1 MDLQKLD
8 TTECL
13 QLLNNGEISSTELLN
28 LFVEQMDAHNPTI
41 NAVIETDLDAAMAR
55 AKAADEARANGE
67 NWGSLHGLPMTIK
80 DTFEVVGMRTTAGA
94 ASLKDHRPKT
104 NAAAVQKLIDAGAI
118 VWGKTNTPPY
128 AMDIQTYN
136 DLHGVTNN
144 PWDVSRTCGGSSGG
158 SAAAL
163 AAGFTT
169 LELGSDI
176 GGSIRTPAN
185 FCGVYGHK
193 PTHGIVS
200 LHGQIPGPPGTKS
213 HPDLAVGGPMGR
225 SAGDLAIALD
235 ILAGPEPLAATGWK
249 LELPTARH
257 TKLADFRV
265 GIWLD
270 DKDCPVDSEIVGMLQ
285 ATADALSNAGA
296 TISETKPAGHKEI
309 LSIYYFLLSA
319 ITGSSFPSQIYQ
331 MFANMDD
338 DGVTAYLEANRLPEL
353 YRAQVKGRAATHRQW
368 LGANERRA
376 RLQYRCKDFFND
388 IDVLLMPITP
398 NVAPPHDNK
407 TLMDSRRI
415 MIDGVDRP
423 YVDQFP
429 WIGLATVAGLPA
441 TAVPIGRTK
450 AGMPVGLQV
459 VGPYLE
465 DKTTLEF
472 AKLLAEVIGGFEA
485 PNLSNGQ

>member
-1 MDLQKLD
+1 MDFQTLD

-13 QLLNNGEISSTELLN
+13 RLLESGEVSSVELLN
-28 LFVEQMDAHNPTI
+28 WFTERMAEHNPAI
-41 NAVIETDLDAAMAR
+41 NAVIETDLDGAMAR
-55 AKAADEARANGE
+55 AKAADDARANGE
-67 NWGSLHGLPMTIK
+67 NWGPLHGLPMTIK
-80 DTFEVVGMRTTAGA
+80 DTYEVVGMRTTAGA
-94 ASLKDHRPKT
+94 NSLKDHRPES

-118 VWGKTNTPPY
+118 VWGKTNTPPF

-144 PWDVSRTCGGSSGG
+144 PWDVTRTCGGSSGG

-213 HPDLAVGGPMGR
+213 HPDLAVAGPLGR
-225 SAGDLAIALD
+225 SADDLTIALD
-235 ILAGPEPLAATGWK
+235 VLAGPEPLAATGWK
-249 LELPTARH
+249 LELPEARH
-257 TKLADFRV
+257 KKLADFRV
-265 GIWLD
+265 AVWLD
-270 DKDCPVDSEIVGMLQ
+270 DAECAVDSEIVDMLQ
-285 ATADALSNAGA
+285 GVADAVRQAGA
-296 TISETKPAGHKEI
+296 TVSEAKPAGHKEI
-309 LSIYYFLLSA
+309 LSVYYFLLSS
-319 ITGSSFPSQIYQ
+319 IIGSSFPSHVYE
-331 MFANMDD
+331 MFASMDD
-338 DGVTAYLEANRLPEL
+338 DAISGYLAQNGLPEN
-353 YRAQVKGRAATHRQW
+353 YRAQVKGRTARHKQW

-376 RLQYRCKDFFND
+376 RIQYRCKEFFND
-388 IDVLLMPITP
+388 YDVLLMPVTP
-398 NVAPPHDNK
+398 NIAPLHDNK
-407 TLMDSRRI
+407 TLVDARRI
-415 MIDGVDRP
+415 TINGEDRS

-429 WIGLATVAGLPA
+429 WIGLATMAGLPA
-441 TAVPIGRTK
+441 TAAPIGRTQ
-450 AGMPVGLQV
+450 AGLPVGVQI

-472 AKLLAEVIGGFEA
+472 AKLLSELSGGFVSPKLE
-485 PNLSNGQ
+485 S